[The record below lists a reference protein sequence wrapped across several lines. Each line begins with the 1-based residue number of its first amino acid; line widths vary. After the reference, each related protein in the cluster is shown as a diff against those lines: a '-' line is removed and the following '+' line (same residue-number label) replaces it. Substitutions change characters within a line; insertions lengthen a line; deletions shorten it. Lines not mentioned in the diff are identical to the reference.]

1 VRAFELEWLGGAA
14 ERHFRKVR
22 PGIDE
27 LPWGTLDPGA
37 YPPVLVDRARLSW
50 TEGAWRE
57 YCTAAAF
64 AEVQHALLA
73 CAAPVDLVGMAGDF
87 VADEMLHVELNARMA
102 MELGGGAPLLA
113 DFDRLTPPI
122 APDLPA
128 IARAAEAVV
137 RTSCV
142 GEALSVPLLAATR
155 KAATHPL
162 THAVL
167 DRIVRD
173 ESRHARLGWLFLEW
187 AGDRLDAA
195 ERERLASVAL
205 AALRDESSTWRGLT
219 SRVQDGVTSEGF
231 LLAHVHDLGWMVSDA
246 YVAEAERA
254 VRLDVIAP
262 LARFGIE
269 IPPPDVDA
277 LFGEAA

>member
-1 VRAFELEWLGGAA
+1 
-14 ERHFRKVR
+14 
-22 PGIDE
+22 
-27 LPWGTLDPGA
+27 
-37 YPPVLVDRARLSW
+37 
-50 TEGAWRE
+50 
-57 YCTAAAF
+57 
-64 AEVQHALLA
+64 
-73 CAAPVDLVGMAGDF
+73 
-87 VADEMLHVELNARMA
+87 
-102 MELGGGAPLLA
+102 
-113 DFDRLTPPI
+113 
-122 APDLPA
+122 
-128 IARAAEAVV
+128 
-137 RTSCV
+137 
-142 GEALSVPLLAATR
+142 
-155 KAATHPL
+155 
-162 THAVL
+162 VL